1 MAVKVPYKKDL
12 EFDYGVCDEL
22 SPLIRR
28 VIANNPSAFTFHGSG
43 TYIIG
48 RGNVAVIDPGPL
60 VPEHI
65 AAIMKAVD
73 GETISH
79 ILITHTHRDHSP
91 GAEPLKQLTGA
102 KTYGFGPH
110 GGGKPDMEL
119 EEGGDMDF
127 MPDVKISDG
136 DIIEGDGWSVE
147 AIHTPGHLSNH
158 ICFGLRE
165 EKTLFTGDHVM
176 GWSTTVV
183 SPPDGDMSSYMTSL
197 EKLLPLD
204 YHTYW
209 PTHGP
214 AITETKPFVEALI
227 AHRHDRMDQIRGC
240 LADGPLRIPDMVK
253 QMYTDV
259 PEFLHPAAARSVFAH
274 ILHMRDGGELTS
286 DGSGNEQDLYSLA
299 SK

>member
-1 MAVKVPYKKDL
+1 MAVKVPFNKDL
-12 EFDYGVCDEL
+12 EFEYGVADEL

-65 AAIMKAVD
+65 AAIMKALD

-127 MPDVKISDG
+127 VPDVKINDG
-136 DIIEGDGWSVE
+136 DIIEGDGWSME

-227 AHRHDRMDQIRGC
+227 AHRHDRMDQIRTC
-240 LADGPLRIPDMVK
+240 LADGPLGIPDMVK
-253 QMYTDV
+253 RMYTDV
-259 PEFLHPAAARSVFAH
+259 PEFLHPAAARSVYAH

-286 DGSGNEQDLYSLA
+286 DGADSEQDLYSLA
-299 SK
+299 GK

>member
-65 AAIMKAVD
+65 AAIMKAVE

-110 GGGKPDMEL
+110 GSGKPDMEP

-127 MPDVKISDG
+127 VPDVKINDG
-136 DIIEGDGWSVE
+136 DIIEGEGWTME

-158 ICFGLRE
+158 ICFGLQE

-176 GWSTTVV
+176 GWSTTIV

-227 AHRHDRMDQIRGC
+227 AHRHDRMDQIRAC
-240 LADGPLRIPDMVK
+240 LAGGPLSIPDMVT

-259 PEFLHPAAARSVFAH
+259 PEFLHPAAARSVYAH

-286 DGSGNEQDLYSLA
+286 DGAGDERDLFSLA
-299 SK
+299 G

>member
-1 MAVKVPYKKDL
+1 MAVKVPFLKDL
-12 EFDYGVCDEL
+12 EFEYGVSEQL

-48 RGNVAVIDPGPL
+48 KGEVAVIDPGPL
-60 VPEHI
+60 DDEHI
-65 AAIMKAVD
+65 AALTRALK
-73 GETISH
+73 GEMVTH
-79 ILITHTHRDHSP
+79 ILITHTHMDHSP
-91 GAEPLKQLTGA
+91 AAEPLKQLTGA

-110 GGGKPDMEL
+110 GSGKPDLQL

-127 MPDVKISDG
+127 VPDVTIMDG
-136 DIIEGDGWSVE
+136 DVIVGNGWTVE

-158 ICFGLRE
+158 MCFGLLE

-183 SPPDGDMSSYMTSL
+183 SSPDGDMSSYMESL
-197 EKLLPLD
+197 AKLFNYD

-214 AITETKPFVEALI
+214 AITEPKPFVEALI
-227 AHRHDRMDQIRGC
+227 AHRHDRMDQIRAC
-240 LADGPLRIPDMVK
+240 LKSGPMNITDMVL

-259 PEFLHPAAARSVFAH
+259 PEFLHPAAARSVYAH
-274 ILHMRDGGELTS
+274 ILHMIEEGEISTP
-286 DGSGNEQDLYSLA
+286 
-299 SK
+299 SKISEHSIFSIS